1 MYIYIIFNEVDCI
14 DMVTANEDNKN
25 KTTDATDTN
34 ENVSLISVERYILH
48 LIRCS
53 LHGEAP
59 DRLPND
65 CSWDMVQK
73 LAEFNKVTS
82 SISPAIKSYGYD
94 IPDDVAKHFESAISS
109 TIYRIAMFDMER
121 EAVID
126 DGVKEGLRFL
136 PLKGILLAGY
146 YPVPG
151 MRWMCDNDILYGRMS
166 DTSADG
172 AVTES
177 LKHIFESHGFTT
189 ESVGGVHDVFQKKPF
204 FDFEMHSRL
213 VGEDSDFA
221 AYYSNP
227 WKRAVQVPGKVG
239 EYRFSKEDE
248 YIFMLV
254 HAFKHFDAGGC
265 GIRTLVDEYV
275 FISHNDSMDWDYIE
289 AQLDEIGIK
298 DFTDFARE
306 IKNAAFDVFSD
317 EGVLTDDDWKMISYM
332 FSSGTYGL
340 VSNCIRRSIDK
351 IRDNEH
357 IDGAKARRQYL
368 KERIW
373 LSEKQLK
380 VRAPFFYRH
389 KNLRFILP
397 LYRVVR
403 GALVHPKELLYE
415 WRHVRKYDKE

>member
-1 MYIYIIFNEVDCI
+1 
-14 DMVTANEDNKN
+14 MVTVNEDNKN
-25 KTTDATDTN
+25 KTTGATDIN

-65 CSWDMVQK
+65 CSWDIVQK

-94 IPDDVAKHFESAISS
+94 IPDDVVKHFESAISS

-121 EAVID
+121 EAVIA

-151 MRWMCDNDILYGRMS
+151 MRWMCDNDILYGRTS
-166 DTSADG
+166 GTSADG

-189 ESVGGVHDVFQKKPF
+189 ESVGGVHDVFKKKPF
-204 FDFEMHSRL
+204 FDFEMHNRL

-221 AYYSNP
+221 AYYANP
-227 WKRAVQVPGKVG
+227 WKRAVQVPEKMG

-289 AQLDEIGIK
+289 AQLDEIRIK
-298 DFTDFARE
+298 DFTDFAKRL
-306 IKNAAFDVFSD
+306 KSAAFDAFSD
-317 EGVLTDDDWKMISYM
+317 EGVLTDTDWKMISYM

-340 VSNCIRRSIDK
+340 VSNRIRRSIDK
-351 IRDNEH
+351 IRDKEH
-357 IDGAKARRQYL
+357 LDGAKARRQYL

-380 VRAPFFYRH
+380 VSAPFFYRH

-415 WRHVRKYDKE
+415 FRHVRRYDKE

>member
-1 MYIYIIFNEVDCI
+1 
-14 DMVTANEDNKN
+14 MVTANEDNKN
-25 KTTDATDTN
+25 KTTGTTDTN

-48 LIRCS
+48 LIGCS
-53 LHGEAP
+53 LHGEIP
-59 DRLPND
+59 DRLPDD

-94 IPDDVAKHFESAISS
+94 IPDDVTKHFGSAISS

-121 EAVID
+121 EAVIA

-136 PLKGILLAGY
+136 SLKGILLAGY

-151 MRWMCDNDILYGRMS
+151 MRWMCDNDILYGKMS
-166 DTSADG
+166 DVSSSGEMKAVPADSSA
-172 AVTES
+172 AKEM
-177 LKHIFESHGFTT
+177 KRIFESHGFTA
-189 ESVGGVHDVFQKKPF
+189 EAVGGVHDVYQKKPF
-204 FDFEMHSRL
+204 FNFEMHSRL

-221 AYYSNP
+221 AYYANS

-298 DFTDFARE
+298 DFTDFAKRL
-306 IKNAAFDVFSD
+306 KSAAFDAFSD
-317 EGVLTDDDWKMISYM
+317 EGVLNDTDWKMISYM

-340 VSNCIRRSIDK
+340 VSNRIRRSIDK
-351 IRDNEH
+351 IRDKEQ
-357 IDGAKARRQYL
+357 IDGNTACDRYL
-368 KERIW
+368 KNRFFI
-373 LSEKQLK
+373 SEEKMKQYF
-380 VRAPFFYRH
+380 PFFYKHRYF
-389 KNLRFILP
+389 RFLLLP
-397 LYRVVR
+397 YRVFR
-403 GALVHPKELLYE
+403 GMIIHPKQLWCE
-415 WRHVRKYDKE
+415 WKNVCKYREK